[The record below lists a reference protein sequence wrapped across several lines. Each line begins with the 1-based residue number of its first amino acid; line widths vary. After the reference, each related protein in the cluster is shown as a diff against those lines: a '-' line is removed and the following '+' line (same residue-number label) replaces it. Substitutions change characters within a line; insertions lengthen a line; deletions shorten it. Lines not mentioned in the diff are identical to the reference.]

1 MNDLKAALGRFILQ
15 CQEREA
21 VRQKKIRVSRRKEAV
36 GDEGEGNVR
45 ERHGKNRYG
54 DITCGLYA

>member
-1 MNDLKAALGRFILQ
+1 MGRFILQ

-21 VRQKKIRVSRRKEAV
+21 VRQKKIRVSMRKEAV

-45 ERHGKNRYG
+45 ERHGKSRYG